1 MKDNNETEKD
11 TKHCQDDDDTNVDIG
26 GPNDTNVSSPSPT
39 ISTGPNFHV
48 NQRVLVAD
56 AVVGDDVFSSDD
68 ERPLYE
74 AIIRKSGMLRRSNNY
89 GCMSACAFTVLL
101 HI

>member
-1 MKDNNETEKD
+1 MSFNEKEKD
-11 TKHCQDDDDTNVDIG
+11 TKHHQDDDDKNFDSIG
-26 GPNDTNVSSPSPT
+26 VPNDPSGSSPT
-39 ISTGPNFHV
+39 STGPNFHV

-74 AIIRKSGMLRRSNNY
+74 AIIRKSGML
-89 GCMSACAFTVLL
+89 
-101 HI
+101 

>member
-11 TKHCQDDDDTNVDIG
+11 TKHQDDDDTNVDIG
-26 GPNDTNVSSPSPT
+26 VPNPNVSSLT

-74 AIIRKSGMLRRSNNY
+74 AIIRKSGMLRRSNNN
-89 GCMSACAFTVLL
+89 GCMSVCAFTVVMQ
-101 HI
+101 I

>member
-11 TKHCQDDDDTNVDIG
+11 TKHQDDDDKNVDIG
-26 GPNDTNVSSPSPT
+26 VPNDPNVSSPT

-89 GCMSACAFTVLL
+89 GCMSACAFCVLL

>member
-11 TKHCQDDDDTNVDIG
+11 TKHQDDDDKTVDVG
-26 GPNDTNVSSPSPT
+26 GPNDPNISSPT

-74 AIIRKSGMLRRSNNY
+74 AIIRKSGMLY
-89 GCMSACAFTVLL
+89 QVK
-101 HI
+101 